1 MSSVRHDENNGAENV
16 TGYAKDTCDM
26 QVSVRGPH
34 PALRTRPPTQPHHI
48 CDHVQSTHLFT
59 HQTPTSPPIT
69 FLWQNVKAGHC
80 FWHDDLLRLTFQRVS
95 VALINVSRSP
105 ARKCNYGYHTPPKTP
120 QPLTPTHSLPLGTT
134 TKENIYS
141 TFINNLSASGNRKET
156 FSCIVSRSNLHN
168 V

>member
-34 PALRTRPPTQPHHI
+34 PALRSRPPTQPHHI

-120 QPLTPTHSLPLGTT
+120 PPHAHSFPPTWHHHKRKYIFNVHQQFVSEWQQ
-134 TKENIYS
+134 KRNIFLYCKS
-141 TFINNLSASGNRKET
+141 KQFA
-156 FSCIVSRSNLHN
+156 
-168 V
+168 